1 MFVIHFV
8 EFWSSLREKGSALF
22 CPSQR
27 KGKLENRQSCLFLLS
42 PLSSLMGLGDGIRGM
57 GEGKGFPLFEKVESF
72 IIPRNWVFAR
82 KGDPSRACTATPT
95 PSPPGSKL
103 WRRRDASF
111 GMQGRH
117 ERTMRISSFSA
128 RGQERLR
135 CLFFQG

>member
-1 MFVIHFV
+1 MFHFV
-8 EFWSSLREKGSALF
+8 KFWSSLREKRAALF

-82 KGDPSRACTATPT
+82 KGTQAVLAPPPPPLPLLAPNFGGGETPHLAC
-95 PSPPGSKL
+95 
-103 WRRRDASF
+103 RR
-111 GMQGRH
+111 GMRGQCIFFPLLHG
-117 ERTMRISSFSA
+117 
-128 RGQERLR
+128 GQERLR
-135 CLFFQG
+135 YLFFQG